1 MGVGY
6 STNTLYDVINASIGT
21 PVNTG
26 GTADLSSILGDFGNV
41 SFVSRVLPRHYD
53 SNLEPV
59 AGSSTTE
66 SLPIWT
72 ITGSI
77 YLHKLVGVVTVAMG
91 TNHTAGH
98 WRLEDGT
105 NTPTVT
111 SSGSALSNVGVG
123 SICFKRGLSSSVMD
137 VRNSS
142 QCQIREAATAGLAAV
157 HSSILVA
164 KNGATTNLVY
174 RYTTTNAPTTGTLQV
189 FMEWEPISSDGAITV
204 V

>member
-1 MGVGY
+1 MGY
-6 STNTLYDVINASIGT
+6 SINGIGLETIYTLIGT

-26 GTADLSSILGDFGNV
+26 GTADLENIVGDAGNV
-41 SFVSRVLPRHYD
+41 SIVTRLLNKQYT
-53 SNLEPV
+53 SNLETI

-91 TNHTAGH
+91 SNHTAGH

-105 NTPTVT
+105 NAPTVT
-111 SSGSALSNVGVG
+111 ASGSALSGLGVG
-123 SICFKRGLSSSVMD
+123 SICFKRGIASSVMD

-142 QCQIREAATAGLAAV
+142 QTQIREAVTAGFSGL
-157 HSSILVA
+157 SPGILVA

-174 RYTTTNAPTTGTLQV
+174 RYTTTNTPTSGVLQV
-189 FMEWEPISSDGAITV
+189 FLEWDPLS
-204 V
+204 